1 MWEVY
6 AQFVIDGLMIGMIY
20 ALVAMGLTMI
30 YGMMHIVNL
39 AHGEIYM
46 LGGLAAYYLTKKAG
60 LGFFAAFILS
70 VVIVFAVGLLLD
82 RLLMKKIRDA
92 PHVMTAAVTAGLS
105 MFLANTAHIIMGPVP
120 QSFSLPFE
128 LKAIFIGPILLN
140 RTNLFAAGVTIV
152 VIWFTNWMIKKTKI
166 GRAIRATIQGKMA
179 AQLSGINTD
188 HVLAFGFGY
197 GSALAAI
204 AGVLL
209 GSLYV
214 VTPFMGESMVLK
226 AWTVVIVGGLGN
238 IPGAIFAGLLIGVV
252 ESLAAGIWTSGWSNV
267 AAFVI
272 VVMVLLIRPQGLFN
286 RS

>member
-1 MWEVY
+1 MWELY
-6 AQFVIDGLMIGMIY
+6 LQFIVDGLMIGMVY
-20 ALVAMGLTMI
+20 ALIAMGLTMI

-46 LGGLAAYYLTKKAG
+46 LGGVFAFFLTKKIG
-60 LGFFAAFILS
+60 ISFFPAFVIS
-70 VVIVFAVGLLLD
+70 VLIVFLFGLVLD
-82 RLLMKKIRDA
+82 RLLMRRIRGA
-92 PHVMTAAVTAGLS
+92 PHVMTAAITAGLS
-105 MFLANTAHIIMGPVP
+105 LFLANTIHVIMGPVP
-120 QSFSLPFE
+120 QSLSLPFE
-128 LKAIFIGPILLN
+128 LKAIFLGPIILN
-140 RTNLFAAGVTIV
+140 RTNIFAATVTII
-152 VIWFTNWMIKKTKI
+152 VILFTNWMIKHTKL
-166 GRAIRATIQGKMA
+166 GRAMRATIQDNMA
-179 AQLSGINTD
+179 AQLSGINVD
-188 HVLAFGFGY
+188 YILAFGFAY

-209 GSLYV
+209 GSLFV

-272 VVMVLLIRPQGLFN
+272 VVIVLLLRPQGLFN
-286 RS
+286 RG